1 MLVLPA
7 AVDDAAQT
15 IFSKLGAGI
24 HLIQTKQLK
33 LVESL
38 HDSGRGGKAGAKRG
52 ERVRDTACLFM

>member
-1 MLVLPA
+1 VERAFVLVLPA

-33 LVESL
+33 LVEI
-38 HDSGRGGKAGAKRG
+38 GCRA
-52 ERVRDTACLFM
+52 